1 MWETGNPA
9 SKHNFLKGR
18 GLVSGAVLG
27 FSTNGEI
34 PGSAIKK
41 KSMPGVKFCERRTCV
56 LHGLFPRCLTEY
68 QPRDSMF
75 SANL

>member
-34 PGSAIKK
+34 PGRRDKKEEHARRKALRATYLCAARVVPALSDRMSA
-41 KSMPGVKFCERRTCV
+41 ERFDV
-56 LHGLFPRCLTEY
+56 LG
-68 QPRDSMF
+68 
-75 SANL
+75 

>member
-18 GLVSGAVLG
+18 GLVSGAVPG

-41 KSMPGVKFCERRTCV
+41 KSMPGGKVLRATYLCAARVVPALSDRMSAERFDV
-56 LHGLFPRCLTEY
+56 LG
-68 QPRDSMF
+68 
-75 SANL
+75 